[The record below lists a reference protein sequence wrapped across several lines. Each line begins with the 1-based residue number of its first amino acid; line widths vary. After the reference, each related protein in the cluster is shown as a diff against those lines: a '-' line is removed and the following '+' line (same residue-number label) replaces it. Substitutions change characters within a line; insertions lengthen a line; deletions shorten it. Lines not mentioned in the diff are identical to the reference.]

1 RTGSLAALPRRAA
14 VRFELKT
21 PYAIDLDE
29 KVVETLARRDV
40 SAVMCGNDLI
50 AIGVL
55 RAARQLGIRVPE
67 DLSVVGFDDIPWAA
81 IVTPALTTINQPV
94 ADMAA
99 VALQLLLDRR
109 EKPDRPIRHRKVQVA
124 LVERDS
130 VAPLNR
136 GSNLR

>member
-1 RTGSLAALPRRAA
+1 FGGDSPCEGKKGRGAGFRAAVVRRAH

-21 PYAIDLDE
+21 PYAIALDG
-29 KVVETLARRDV
+29 KVVEKLAGRNV

-109 EKPDRPIRHRKVQVA
+109 EKPD
-124 LVERDS
+124 
-130 VAPLNR
+130 
-136 GSNLR
+136 